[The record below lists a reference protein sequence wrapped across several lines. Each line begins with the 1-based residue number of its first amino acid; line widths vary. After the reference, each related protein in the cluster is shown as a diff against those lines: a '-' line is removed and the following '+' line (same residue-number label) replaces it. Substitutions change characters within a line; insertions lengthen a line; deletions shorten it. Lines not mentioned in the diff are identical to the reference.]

1 MHTPAEAVLCYAFGM
16 KRRDFLKFSL
26 LAGTPVWGAPAR
38 QASDV
43 VYLGPDKIRLTR
55 LAMGTG
61 TLGGRQGRILGIQG
75 LADLLHFGYDNG
87 LIFWDA
93 ADSYGSHP
101 HLKEALKRVP
111 REKVAIMT
119 KSFSRTADGMR
130 KDMDRFRRETGTD
143 YFDIVLVHAVT
154 KPDWPDECKGAMEA
168 LSELREKGIVRT
180 HGVSCHSLEALKVAA
195 KTPWVKVDL
204 ARINPAGAKMDADP
218 QTVLGVLREMKA
230 AGQGV
235 IGMKILGE
243 GALRDRVDQALAF
256 ALAQSVID
264 CFTIG
269 AENRGELAD
278 LIKRIPQAAQ
288 AASKMPQAA

>member
-1 MHTPAEAVLCYAFGM
+1 M
-16 KRRDFLKFSL
+16 KRRDFLKYSL

-38 QASDV
+38 NANDV

-101 HLKEALKRVP
+101 HLKEALKGVP
-111 REKVAIMT
+111 REKVTIMT

-130 KDMDRFRRETGTD
+130 KDMDRFRREVGTD
-143 YFDIVLVHAVT
+143 YFDIVLLHCVT
-154 KPDWPDECKGAMEA
+154 KPDWPDECKGAMEV

-180 HGVSCHSLEALKVAA
+180 HGVSCHSLEAMKVAA
-195 KTPWVKVDL
+195 RTPWVKVDL

-218 QTVLGVLREMKA
+218 KTVLGVLAEMKA
-230 AGQGV
+230 AGKGI

-243 GALRDRVDQALAF
+243 GALRDRVDQALQF

-269 AENRGELAD
+269 AENRGELTD
-278 LIKRIPQAAQ
+278 LIKRIPVAAY
-288 AASKMPQAA
+288 AARNMPQAA